1 MSWGPLNRLKIL
13 SCGPLR
19 FSTISN
25 SILKLSLF
33 RHFLTQIDP
42 WPCLGNPGCQGRGIF
57 PRRARGG
64 LRGGL
69 RGGPRW
75 CLQTWRYQELS
86 YKTARTPTDKSVW
99 GRMFSQ
105 IRDRTSK
112 HIFPRPN
119 PPTGCAEKCVVSNK
133 YEPLNTYSPAPSA
146 PTDCGKITAAQ
157 GTPNS
162 HWPNVG

>member
-1 MSWGPLNRLKIL
+1 MFVI
-13 SCGPLR
+13 
-19 FSTISN
+19 FSP
-25 SILKLSLF
+25 KLSLG
-33 RHFLTQIDP
+33 P
-42 WPCLGNPGCQGRGIF
+42 VWGI
-57 PRRARGG
+57 PAARGG
-64 LRGGL
+64 AFS
-69 RGGPRW
+69 RGGPALGSAVGSAAGRGGARVANSG
-75 CLQTWRYQELS
+75 RYQELS

-99 GRMFSQ
+99 GKMFSQ

-157 GTPNS
+157 GTPTS
-162 HWPNVG
+162 HWPNLG